1 MAKRAGA
8 IDVGAALRALRR
20 RADLSQRELAQRSGV
35 PKSTV
40 ARLESDP
47 EADPRLRTVER
58 LIRAA
63 GGELTVSVREC
74 AAAREDGTQSPAR
87 PPEPRL
93 PVGVRNSATARTEA
107 ADGIDSR
114 PEEPH
119 DGHRDEAG
127 RRYPAHLD
135 LRQVRTL
142 KDWPAAWWAHWYNL
156 PPVRWPVRVPEVTYD
171 LDRKRRDERRLRER
185 ARAAVGVRRVTE
197 AVPAGCWRL
206 VAELPG
212 GDLVGELRAHERS
225 EDLCLG
231 DDLGDERVLVLD
243 GVVIAPQLRYVGIG
257 RRLVQLLGE
266 EMARAGIRTAR
277 AVAELGGVDFLL
289 RCGYQLETSRPS
301 ALRFDLPRR

>member
-1 MAKRAGA
+1 M
-8 IDVGAALRALRR
+8 
-20 RADLSQRELAQRSGV
+20 
-35 PKSTV
+35 
-40 ARLESDP
+40 
-47 EADPRLRTVER
+47 
-58 LIRAA
+58 
-63 GGELTVSVREC
+63 
-74 AAAREDGTQSPAR
+74 
-87 PPEPRL
+87 
-93 PVGVRNSATARTEA
+93 
-107 ADGIDSR
+107 

-119 DGHRDEAG
+119 DRHRDEAG

-135 LRQVRTL
+135 LREVRTL

-156 PPVRWPVRVPEVTYD
+156 PPERWPLRVPALTYD

-185 ARAAVGVRRVTE
+185 ARAAVAVRRVTE

-225 EDLCLG
+225 EDLRLG

-243 GVVIAPQLRYVGIG
+243 GVLIAPQLRYLGIG

-266 EMARAGIRTAR
+266 EMGRAGIRTAR

-301 ALRFDLPRR
+301 ALRFDLPRRR